1 MLNNLD
7 RDQES
12 QGRANPE
19 AAGEPIPESS
29 PDAIP
34 SSAKNA
40 GEGTSTPESPGAE
53 GSAVESEGPLQQG
66 STPKTPP
73 LPDRVPNEQH
83 LSTMKPQKK
92 FSMADLNAV
101 NYEMLVDVPIK
112 VTVELGRSQM
122 TVQEILGLEKG
133 SVIELDR
140 IAGDPVDVFVND
152 YLIAKG
158 EVVVVDD
165 NFGVRIT
172 QIIASH
178 SLVGKN

>member
-1 MLNNLD
+1 M
-7 RDQES
+7 
-12 QGRANPE
+12 
-19 AAGEPIPESS
+19 AAM
-29 PDAIP
+29 
-34 SSAKNA
+34 N
-40 GEGTSTPESPGAE
+40 
-53 GSAVESEGPLQQG
+53 
-66 STPKTPP
+66 
-73 LPDRVPNEQH
+73 
-83 LSTMKPQKK
+83 PQKK

-172 QIIASH
+172 KIIASH